1 MGILD
6 GSPALRECPV
16 FLSTADV
23 CSTSGKCHDETF
35 RAHGRYAYAYSGN
48 PVSRMPRTRR
58 SASSERLNGSLAVN
72 RVEEK
77 SGREA

>member
-1 MGILD
+1 M
-6 GSPALRECPV
+6 
-16 FLSTADV
+16 
-23 CSTSGKCHDETF
+23 CHDETF

-58 SASSERLNGSLAVN
+58 SASSRRLNGSLAVN

>member
-1 MGILD
+1 M
-6 GSPALRECPV
+6 A
-16 FLSTADV
+16 ST
-23 CSTSGKCHDETF
+23 CHDETF

-48 PVSRMPRTRR
+48 PVSRMPLTRR
-58 SASSERLNGSLAVN
+58 SASSGRLNGSLAVN